1 MSLRSVLSKY
11 SPAAIERF
19 LTTTRKKEID
29 KLNKKKQKLLKDL
42 AEVETQIGRFGGS
55 GSKSRVG
62 RPRGTRAR
70 NDKPLADVLA
80 DVLGKNGKAMKVSE
94 IAEAVLAT
102 GYNTNSPNFRSIVNQ
117 TLIKDRKR
125 FDQAERSYYQLKK

>member
-1 MSLRSVLSKY
+1 MTLRSVLSKY
-11 SPAAIERF
+11 SPAAIERY
-19 LTTTRKKEID
+19 LTTTRTKEID
-29 KLNKKKQKLLKDL
+29 KLNKKKQKLQKEI
-42 AEVETQIGRFGGS
+42 AEVEAQISRFGGS
-55 GSKSRVG
+55 SSKSRAG

-70 NDKPLADVLA
+70 NAKPLADVIA
-80 DVLGKNGKAMKVSE
+80 EVLGKNSKAMKVSE

>member
-1 MSLRSVLSKY
+1 MSLRSLLSKY
-11 SPAAIERF
+11 SPAAIEKF
-19 LTTTRKKEID
+19 LANARTKEIS
-29 KLNKKKQKLLKDL
+29 KLTKKKQKLLDEIADIDK
-42 AEVETQIGRFGGS
+42 QISRFGGS
-55 GSKSRVG
+55 TSKARVG

-70 NDKPLADVLA
+70 NEKPLADVIA
-80 DVLGKNGKAMKVSE
+80 DVLGKNGKAMKVAE